1 MGSSLDRGLCEC
13 LLSCK
18 KVMTDGR
25 SVPVIKEKRTEQMI
39 LEACA
44 FATQMHAGQQR
55 KYTGEPYMLH
65 CLEVATL
72 VAGAGGSTEMIA
84 AALLHDVVEDTSA
97 TITDVQQLFGNDI
110 AKGVAWLTDVSVPTD
125 GNRVIR
131 KAIDRDH
138 IGKAPANM
146 KTVKLADI
154 ISNTRSIVE
163 NGGEFARIYLSEM
176 EALLKVLMDGDSTLW
191 HRAKTEVDRG
201 FTKKTKG

>member
-1 MGSSLDRGLCEC
+1 
-13 LLSCK
+13 
-18 KVMTDGR
+18 
-25 SVPVIKEKRTEQMI
+25 MI

-55 KYTGEPYMLH
+55 KYTDEPYMLH
-65 CLEVATL
+65 CLEVAKL
-72 VAGAGGSTEMIA
+72 VAGVGGSTEMIA

-97 TITDVQQLFGNDI
+97 TIADVQQLFGTDI
-110 AKGVAWLTDVSVPTD
+110 AEGVAWLTDVSVPTD

-163 NGGEFARIYLSEM
+163 NGGGFAKVYLSEM

-191 HRAKTEVDRG
+191 HRAKTEVDWG
-201 FTKKTKG
+201 FAERTEGDATPA